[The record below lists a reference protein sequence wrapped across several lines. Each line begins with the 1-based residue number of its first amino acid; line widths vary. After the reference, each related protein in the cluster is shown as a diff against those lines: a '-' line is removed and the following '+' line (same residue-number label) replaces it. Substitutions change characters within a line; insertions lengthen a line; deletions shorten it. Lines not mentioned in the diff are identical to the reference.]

1 MRRTLVALALAGAAT
16 IVPAAT
22 ASAKDINHD
31 RIPDRWERAYHLSL
45 KVDQAK
51 RDQDHD
57 GLKNRAE
64 FLDHTSPR
72 STDSDHDGVPDGH
85 EDADHDGVSN
95 STEQTPPESH
105 GETPPP
111 AGSDGDGSVTPPP
124 APGSDDHP
132 PAGAAIVSYEQS
144 PGFGGFLTIERPSGE
159 HVRSYLGEKTD
170 LECSSSPD
178 GPFAPCSKEHLVAGT
193 AVAAAEHGLND
204 YGNDVWMRVYL
215 VIPESAG

>member
-1 MRRTLVALALAGAAT
+1 MRKTLVALALAGAAT
-16 IVPAAT
+16 VVPAAT

-45 KVDQAK
+45 KVDQSK

-72 STDSDHDGVPDGH
+72 SGDSDHDGVTDGH
-85 EDADHDGVSN
+85 EDADHDGVPN
-95 STEQTPPESH
+95 SEEQPQPESH
-105 GETPPP
+105 GDSPPP
-111 AGSDGDGSVTPPP
+111 AASDGDGSVTPPP
-124 APGSDDHP
+124 PSNDGSS
-132 PAGAAIVSYEQS
+132 AIVSYEQS

-159 HVRSYLGEKTD
+159 SVRSYLGEKTD
-170 LECSSSPD
+170 LECGASAD
-178 GPFAPCSKEHLVAGT
+178 GPFSPCSKEHLVAGT
-193 AVAAAEHGLND
+193 AVAAAEHGVNEF
-204 YGNDVWMRVYL
+204 GHDVWTRVYL

>member
-1 MRRTLVALALAGAAT
+1 MRKTLVAFALAGAAT
-16 IVPAAT
+16 VAPAAT

-45 KVDQAK
+45 KVDQSK

-57 GLKNRAE
+57 GLKNRFE

-72 STDSDHDGVPDGH
+72 SADSDHDGVTDAH

-95 STEQTPPESH
+95 SAEQPPPAPH
-105 GETPPP
+105 GDTPPP

-124 APGSDDHP
+124 PAGSDDHP
-132 PAGAAIVSYEQS
+132 AANAAIVSYEQS
-144 PGFGGFLTIERPSGE
+144 PGFGGFLTLERPNGE
-159 HVRSYLGEKTD
+159 YVKSYLGEKTD
-170 LECSSSPD
+170 LECGASAD
-178 GPFAPCSKEHLVAGT
+178 GPFVPCSKEHLVAGT
-193 AVAAAEHGLND
+193 VVSVAEHGVNEF
-204 YGNDVWMRVYL
+204 GHDVWTRVYL